1 MSIKQSPSVAKTA
14 ARPQRG
20 RVVATPYVH
29 GKGWAMRRRYK
40 GHDLF
45 VSGHKTAAAA
55 QREMNQL
62 VHQVDHHAKPAGA
75 GASKT
80 TLAQAMQDYA
90 MERLPHLKGAPQE
103 ARRINVYLRAAG
115 LRLLEVT
122 ELKQVA
128 DAPGKAGLGAY
139 YRVELVPHTSERV
152 IPNGLHQH
160 RKAQLSAN
168 AGTDRRR
175 AALASTY
182 MVDIRRAQVQ
192 KLVNRMKIEK
202 HSAST
207 ISLERSLLRVVF
219 YHAFAVWG
227 WSELQ
232 DNPATQLKMPK
243 VDNERSRVLTHDEQK
258 LLDAALHDCRN
269 GMVAPTM
276 TLLRETAMRASEPL
290 ANATWG
296 DVDWERRV
304 IKLRDAKG
312 GKRDVPLSPA
322 AIEALKALQP
332 GADHEPVVRISY
344 ESMRAAWRRACE
356 RAGIRDLKIHDL
368 RHTAATR
375 MALKTGNVFLVK
387 ALTGHKTMEMLARYV
402 NVSADDVVDVMHGK
416 EAQAAEG
423 AESNAS
429 TKTPVETPA
438 PAPAAVPSSSP
449 VVEFQPQETASSNV
463 YQFPMRRRA

>member
-1 MSIKQSPSVAKTA
+1 MSIKQSPSVLKTA
-14 ARPQRG
+14 ARTQRA
-20 RVVATPYVH
+20 RAVATPYVH

-45 VSGHKTAAAA
+45 VSGQKTAAAA
-55 QREMNQL
+55 QRKMNEL

-90 MERLPHLKGAPQE
+90 LERLPHLKGAPQE

-139 YRVELVPHTSERV
+139 YRVELVAHTNERV

-182 MVDIRRAQVQ
+182 MVDISRAQVQ
-192 KLVNRMKIEK
+192 KLVTRMTIEK

-219 YHAFAVWG
+219 NHAFAIWG

-232 DNPATQLKMPK
+232 DNPATQLKMPQ
-243 VDNERSRVLTHDEQK
+243 VDNNRSRVLSHDEQK
-258 LLDAALHDCRN
+258 LLDAALHECRN

-276 TLLRETAMRASEPL
+276 ALLRETAMRASEPL

-304 IKLRDAKG
+304 IKLRDAQG
-312 GKRDVPLSPA
+312 GQTRCASVAGGHRST
-322 AIEALKALQP
+322 P
-332 GADHEPVVRISY
+332 GA
-344 ESMRAAWRRACE
+344 AAWRRP
-356 RAGIRDLKIHDL
+356 RAGGAHQL
-368 RHTAATR
+368 RVHA
-375 MALKTGNVFLVK
+375 GS
-387 ALTGHKTMEMLARYV
+387 LAPRV
-402 NVSADDVVDVMHGK
+402 RARWHQGPEN
-416 EAQAAEG
+416 
-423 AESNAS
+423 
-429 TKTPVETPA
+429 PR
-438 PAPAAVPSSSP
+438 PAAHRSHPHGAQDRQRVPGQGADRSQNDGDAGSLR
-449 VVEFQPQETASSNV
+449 QCDG
-463 YQFPMRRRA
+463 RRCRECDAHR